1 MKSVLA
7 AIDFSAGTKQVVA
20 EAIVLARAIGARLV
34 VLHVVQP
41 PPITD
46 VDVGAQM
53 SALYAAQAREAAA
66 SELAALQKK
75 LQAAAITIQTT
86 LLVGVP
92 GAQVVAYAQE
102 LRADFIVLGSHGHG
116 ALYDLIVGHTAS
128 YVLKRAACSVVV
140 VPQSP
145 GKKRA
150 ATPKIK
156 W

>member
-7 AIDFSAGTKQVVA
+7 AIDFSVGTKQVVA
-20 EAIVLARAIGARLV
+20 EAVVLARAIGARLV

-41 PPITD
+41 PPVTD
-46 VDVGAQM
+46 ADAGAQM
-53 SALYAAQAREAAA
+53 SSQYAAQASEAAA
-66 SELAALQKK
+66 AELVLLQKK

-86 LLVGVP
+86 HLVGLP
-92 GAQVVAYAQE
+92 GAKIVDYAQE

-128 YVLKRAACSVVV
+128 YVLKRALCPVVV
-140 VPQSP
+140 VPQGP
-145 GKKRA
+145 GKDRPTSA
-150 ATPKIK
+150 RLK